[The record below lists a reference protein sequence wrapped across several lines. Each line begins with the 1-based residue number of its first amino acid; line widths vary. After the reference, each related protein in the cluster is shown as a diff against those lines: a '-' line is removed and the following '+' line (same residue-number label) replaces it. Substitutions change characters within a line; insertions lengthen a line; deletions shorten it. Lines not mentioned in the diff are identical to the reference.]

1 MKNKISQILTL
12 LSNGNID
19 QGLGQAKDLYKTNPH
34 NIDVIKLL
42 VYAYILVGNF
52 EKVVLVLEQSLRLK
66 KNIEQDFDYN
76 NNLGYALVQTEE
88 YERAISYL
96 GKALEIR
103 NDFPGVYANL
113 AMVYQKRR
121 DFVTSKKYIDDAIKL
136 VMSLGKN
143 EYTKHSNIFLSFSE
157 INSALKKDDETIKFF
172 LEILEHSFNENIF
185 YILSN
190 IRSDALTAKL
200 IEEAQKKIETNIHFQ
215 NKIDRFNFVTPIY
228 FGLAN
233 YYQKKDKNKS
243 ETNYIK
249 GNSEIFKSSRYN
261 SHDYQQKIIKSIDS
275 YQNTYSSIDVSDDMA
290 GKNNIFIVGSPR
302 SGTTLI
308 ESIITAN
315 TKVFSAG
322 EMNSSKNM
330 IDRHINSASKGF
342 YEFKYSY
349 QAKYLARTNFLR
361 GDYTYVVDK
370 MPENFLFIGQMLK
383 LLPQSKIILIL
394 RDPWDTAISLFK
406 QRYILNVPYS
416 TSFFNIGVFLANFEA
431 IIVFWIKIIL
441 YQSHF
446 MTIKYEEVVSD
457 QKQSLKKLYEFLDI
471 QIEDFDEDKRKAF
484 FSPTASI
491 RQVTGNIHQ
500 NSTKKDEF
508 AEYKKEFYD
517 SLIMQKKFWASKGI
531 LSKTDDFFGY
541 LVDIT

>member
-19 QGLGQAKDLYKTNPH
+19 QGLRQAKDLYKANPH

-88 YERAISYL
+88 YERAIFYL

-113 AMVYQKRR
+113 AVVYQKRR
-121 DFVTSKKYIDDAIKL
+121 DFVTSKKYIDDAIKIVTL
-136 VMSLGKN
+136 LGKN
-143 EYTKHSNIFLSFSE
+143 EYSKYANIFLLFSE
-157 INSALKKDDETIKFF
+157 INSALKKDDETIKIF
-172 LEILEHSFNENIF
+172 LEILGQSFNADIF

-190 IRSDALTAKL
+190 IQAESLPYNL
-200 IEEAQKKIETNIHFQ
+200 IDEAENKIETNVHFQ
-215 NKIDRFNFVTPIY
+215 NKIEKFNFITPIY

-243 ETNYIK
+243 EDYFVK

-261 SHDYQQKIIKSIDS
+261 SHDYQQRILKSIEAYKKTFSTFNEIEDE
-275 YQNTYSSIDVSDDMA
+275 A
-290 GKNNIFIVGSPR
+290 GSNNIFIVGSPR

-315 TKVFSAG
+315 SKVFSAG
-322 EMNSSKNM
+322 ELNSSKNL
-330 IDRHINSASKGF
+330 IERHINSASKDL
-342 YEFKYSY
+342 YEFKYNY

-361 GDYTYVVDK
+361 GDHTYIVDK

-383 LLPQSKIILIL
+383 LLPKSKIILTL

-416 TSFFNIGVFLANFEA
+416 ASFFNIGVFLANFEA
-431 IIVFWIKIIL
+431 IIVFWMKNIQNK
-441 YQSHF
+441 SHF
-446 MTIKYEEVVSD
+446 MSRKYEEVVFD
-457 QKQSLKKLYEFLDI
+457 QKQSQKKLY
-471 QIEDFDEDKRKAF
+471 DFWIFK
-484 FSPTASI
+484 
-491 RQVTGNIHQ
+491 
-500 NSTKKDEF
+500 
-508 AEYKKEFYD
+508 
-517 SLIMQKKFWASKGI
+517 LGI
-531 LSKTDDFFGY
+531 LTKIEEKISFHLPQVLDRLPAIFTKI
-541 LVDIT
+541 L

>member
-19 QGLGQAKDLYKTNPH
+19 QGLRQAKDLYKANPH

-88 YERAISYL
+88 YERAIFYL

-113 AMVYQKRR
+113 AVVYQKRR
-121 DFVTSKKYIDDAIKL
+121 DFVTSKKYIDDAIKIVTL
-136 VMSLGKN
+136 LGKN
-143 EYTKHSNIFLSFSE
+143 EYSKYANIFLLFSE
-157 INSALKKDDETIKFF
+157 INSALKKDDETIKIF
-172 LEILEHSFNENIF
+172 LEILGQSFNADIF

-190 IRSDALTAKL
+190 IQAESLPYNL
-200 IEEAQKKIETNIHFQ
+200 IDEAENKIETNVHFQ
-215 NKIDRFNFVTPIY
+215 NKIEKFNFITPIY

-233 YYQKKDKNKS
+233 NYQKKDKNKS
-243 ETNYIK
+243 EDYFVK

-261 SHDYQQKIIKSIDS
+261 SHDYQQRILKSIEAYKKTFSTFNEIEDE
-275 YQNTYSSIDVSDDMA
+275 A
-290 GKNNIFIVGSPR
+290 GSNNIFIVGSPR

-315 TKVFSAG
+315 SKVFSAG
-322 EMNSSKNM
+322 ELNSSKNL
-330 IDRHINSASKGF
+330 IERHINSASKDL
-342 YEFKYSY
+342 YEFKYNY

-361 GDYTYVVDK
+361 GDHTYIVDK

-383 LLPQSKIILIL
+383 LLPKSKIILTL

-416 TSFFNIGVFLANFEA
+416 ASFFNIGVFLANFEA
-431 IIVFWIKIIL
+431 IIVFWMKNIQNK
-441 YQSHF
+441 SHF
-446 MTIKYEEVVSD
+446 MTIKYEEVVFD
-457 QKQSLKKLYEFLDI
+457 QKQSQKKLYDFLDI
-471 QIEDFDEDKRKAF
+471 QIGDFDENRRKDF

-491 RQVTGNIHQ
+491 RQVTSNIHQ
-500 NSTKKDEF
+500 NSLKKGEF
-508 AEYKKEFYD
+508 MEYKKEFYD
-517 SLIMQKKFWASKGI
+517 SLEMQKKFWISKEI
-531 LSKTDDFFGY
+531 LTKNDDFFGY
-541 LVDIT
+541 L

>member
-1 MKNKISQILTL
+1 MKNKISQILSL
-12 LSNGNID
+12 LNNGNID
-19 QGLGQAKDLYKTNPH
+19 QGLQHSKDLFREFPN
-34 NIDVIKLL
+34 NVDVIKLL

-52 EKVVLVLEQSLRLK
+52 EKVALILEQSLRLK
-66 KNIEQDFDYN
+66 VNVEQDFDYN
-76 NNLGYALVQTEE
+76 NNLGYALVQSEE

-96 GKALEIR
+96 EKAITIKS
-103 NDFPGVYANL
+103 DFPGVYANIAL
-113 AMVYQKRR
+113 IYQKRR
-121 DFVTSKKYIDDAIKL
+121 DFITSKKYIDNAIKIVTL
-136 VMSLGKN
+136 LGKN
-143 EYTKHSNIFLSFSE
+143 EYSKYANIFLLFSE
-157 INSALKKDDETIKFF
+157 INSALKKDDETIKIF
-172 LEILEHSFNENIF
+172 LEILGQSFNADIF

-190 IRSDALTAKL
+190 IRSDALTTKL

-215 NKIDRFNFVTPIY
+215 NKIEKFNFITPIY

-243 ETNYIK
+243 EDYFVK

-261 SHDYQQKIIKSIDS
+261 SHDYQQRILKSIEAYKKTFSTFNEIEDE
-275 YQNTYSSIDVSDDMA
+275 A
-290 GKNNIFIVGSPR
+290 GSNNIFIVGSPR

-315 TKVFSAG
+315 SKVFSAG
-322 EMNSSKNM
+322 ELNSSKNL
-330 IDRHINSASKGF
+330 IESHINSASKDL
-342 YEFKYSY
+342 YEFKYNY

-361 GDYTYVVDK
+361 GDHTYIVDK

-416 TSFFNIGVFLANFEA
+416 ASFFNIGIFLANFEA
-431 IIVFWIKIIL
+431 IIVFWMKNIQNK
-441 YQSHF
+441 SHF
-446 MTIKYEEVVSD
+446 MTIKYEEVVFD

-471 QIEDFDEDKRKAF
+471 QIEDFDEDKRKEF

-508 AEYKKEFYD
+508 AEHKKEFYD
-517 SLIMQKKFWASKGI
+517 SLIMQKKFWISKGI

-541 LVDIT
+541 LVDIV

>member
-19 QGLGQAKDLYKTNPH
+19 QGLRQAKDLYKANPH

-88 YERAISYL
+88 YERAIFYL

-113 AMVYQKRR
+113 AVVYQKRR
-121 DFVTSKKYIDDAIKL
+121 DFVTSKKYIDDAIKIVTL
-136 VMSLGKN
+136 LGKN
-143 EYTKHSNIFLSFSE
+143 EYSKYANIFLLFSE
-157 INSALKKDDETIKFF
+157 INSALKKDDETIKIF
-172 LEILEHSFNENIF
+172 LEILGQSFNADIF

-190 IRSDALTAKL
+190 IQAESLPYNL
-200 IEEAQKKIETNIHFQ
+200 IDEAENKIETNVHFQ
-215 NKIDRFNFVTPIY
+215 NKIEKFNFITPIY

-243 ETNYIK
+243 EDYFVK

-261 SHDYQQKIIKSIDS
+261 SHDYQQRILKSIEAYKKTFSTFNEIEDE
-275 YQNTYSSIDVSDDMA
+275 A
-290 GKNNIFIVGSPR
+290 GSNNIFIVGSPR

-315 TKVFSAG
+315 SKVFSAG
-322 EMNSSKNM
+322 ELNSSKNL
-330 IDRHINSASKGF
+330 IERHINSASKDL
-342 YEFKYSY
+342 YEFKYNY

-361 GDYTYVVDK
+361 GDHTYIVDK

-383 LLPQSKIILIL
+383 LLPKSKIILTL

-416 TSFFNIGVFLANFEA
+416 ASFFNIGVFLANFEA
-431 IIVFWIKIIL
+431 IIVFWMKNIQNK
-441 YQSHF
+441 SHF
-446 MTIKYEEVVSD
+446 MTIKYEEVVFD
-457 QKQSLKKLYEFLDI
+457 QKQSQKKLYDFLDI
-471 QIEDFDEDKRKAF
+471 QIGDFDENRRKDF

-491 RQVTGNIHQ
+491 RQVTSNIHQ
-500 NSTKKDEF
+500 NSLKKGEF
-508 AEYKKEFYD
+508 MEYKKEFYD
-517 SLIMQKKFWASKGI
+517 SLEMQKKFWISKEI
-531 LSKTDDFFGY
+531 LTKNDDFFGY
-541 LVDIT
+541 L